1 MVMMPVLLL
10 SGILLP
16 MTIGPDWL
24 VRASDFMP
32 IRHVVDAVR
41 GAFGGDFASSEMF
54 WGTSWSILLFVIAVW
69 WGTSTFRRE
78 NA

>member
-16 MTIGPDWL
+16 MTIGPSWL
-24 VRASDFMP
+24 EKASDFMP
-32 IRHVVDAVR
+32 IRWVVDAVR
-41 GAFGGDFASSEMF
+41 NAFGGDFDGSTLF
-54 WGTSWSILLFVIAVW
+54 WGSAWSVGLFALAIW
-69 WGTSTFRRE
+69 WGTATFRRE